1 MTKQKKSPG
10 FSGPGI
16 GVYGG
21 QTVSQAVGDLRT
33 HLTTADGRSS
43 NVRNQ
48 WARVQQELSCFA
60 SLALTKAGCQV
71 N

>member
-1 MTKQKKSPG
+1 M
-10 FSGPGI
+10 
-16 GVYGG
+16 YGG
-21 QTVSQAVGDLRT
+21 RTVSHAVGDLRT

-60 SLALTKAGCQV
+60 SLALTKAGCHV
-71 N
+71 D

>member
-1 MTKQKKSPG
+1 M
-10 FSGPGI
+10 
-16 GVYGG
+16 YGG
-21 QTVSQAVGDLRT
+21 RTVSHAVGDLRT

-60 SLALTKAGCQV
+60 SLALTKAGRQV
-71 N
+71 D

>member
-1 MTKQKKSPG
+1 MTRHKKSPG

-16 GVYGG
+16 SMYEGR
-21 QTVSQAVGDLRT
+21 TVSHAVGDLRT

-48 WARVQQELSCFA
+48 WARVHQELSCFA
-60 SLALTKAGCQV
+60 SLALTKAGRQV
-71 N
+71 D